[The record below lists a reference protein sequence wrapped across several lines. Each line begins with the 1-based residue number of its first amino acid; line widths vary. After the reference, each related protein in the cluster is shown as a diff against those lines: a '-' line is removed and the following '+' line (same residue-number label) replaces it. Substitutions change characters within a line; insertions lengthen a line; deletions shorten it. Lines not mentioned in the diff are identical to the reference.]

1 MLRELNDRFLDQTI
15 ELLKLSSSL
24 DPRNSFKS
32 FKIEHIRNLAKKF
45 YPANFLPHELKAL
58 EPELRLIQ
66 LTLPVS
72 TLKTERAF
80 LCMRIIKNRLRST
93 IADEFPA
100 DCMILH
106 IEGEF
111 ANNINNASIIEEFK
125 SSKLHKFKF

>member
-58 EPELRLIQ
+58 EPELRFYKMIYI
-66 LTLPVS
+66 
-72 TLKTERAF
+72 AF
-80 LCMRIIKNRLRST
+80 LALRKSLL
-93 IADEFPA
+93 F
-100 DCMILH
+100 LNYV
-106 IEGEF
+106 
-111 ANNINNASIIEEFK
+111 NN
-125 SSKLHKFKF
+125 